1 VSGRNTQRWD
11 GEYEFGSPWGDEV
24 DEDADFAGPDD
35 EDTATDVRP
44 CPACGA
50 EVYAES
56 DHCPNCGE
64 LISDVPL
71 RSQQQPNWRIVLIVL
86 LIIGLLLGAGLGGLW

>member
-1 VSGRNTQRWD
+1 VSGRNVQPWD

-24 DEDADFAGPDD
+24 EEDAGFDD
-35 EDTATDVRP
+35 DDSVTDVRP

-56 DHCPNCGE
+56 DHCPLCGE
-64 LISDVPL
+64 LITDAPL
-71 RSQQQPNWRIVLIVL
+71 KSEQQPPWRILLIVL
-86 LIIGLLLGAGLGGLW
+86 LILGLLLGAGLGGIW